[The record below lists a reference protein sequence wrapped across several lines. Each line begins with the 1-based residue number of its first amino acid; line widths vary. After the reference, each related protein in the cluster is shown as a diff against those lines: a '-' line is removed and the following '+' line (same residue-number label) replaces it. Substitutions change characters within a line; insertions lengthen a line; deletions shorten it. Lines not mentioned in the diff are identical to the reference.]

1 MMPELREIES
11 PAANPIDYAMQ
22 TVEQGRPV
30 RRRRRFHFGSGAALI
45 LMVLIIISLLCFAAL
60 SMVSAQADTRLT
72 DRYAEEVTGYYT
84 ARNAGEAYLARTDA
98 ELAEL
103 YSSCTQES
111 ANKEADIRQSDQ
123 NSQRTDSSSA
133 DASGGSGA
141 VLRAYYEAARS
152 LSSYVDPA
160 DTSSRWHDEIQNIL
174 ANTGHNEEAE
184 NTPLLVFSASVSST
198 QDYLLVLLVREPD
211 EDNSAHYEILSA
223 KTVTTTDY
231 DYDTTLDVLR
241 RSQ

>member
-1 MMPELREIES
+1 MMPEFRELES

-60 SMVSAQADTRLT
+60 SIVSAQADTRLT

-103 YSSCTQES
+103 YNACVQES
-111 ANKEADIRQSDQ
+111 AEEASARQSDQ
-123 NSQRTDSSSA
+123 NSQRADSSSA
-133 DASGGSGA
+133 DASGGSSA

-160 DTSSRWHDEIQNIL
+160 DTSNRWHDEIQNIL

-241 RSQ
+241 RSE